1 MLTVKSDVTIGCYTV
16 IGNCYVLRN
25 AEHNPRCHHKCKY
38 LKVSRRS
45 SLPTSGIP
53 KKCQGGKG
61 GNKFI
66 YPLEGGVIGFGIIT
80 VIQNLFSDIFCC
92 HA

>member
-1 MLTVKSDVTIGCYTV
+1 MQIFKSFKAVF
-16 IGNCYVLRN
+16 
-25 AEHNPRCHHKCKY
+25 
-38 LKVSRRS
+38 
-45 SLPTSGIP
+45 TSIQLQEFQ
-53 KKCQGGKG
+53 KSVAVDQGGKG

-66 YPLEGGVIGFGIIT
+66 YPLEGGVTGFGIIT